1 MEPDGTNMEPDGTNM
16 EPDGTRME
24 PRRNQNGTKTEP
36 KPKPPTGIERYSYA
50 LGPQSTMRVGRQLR
64 RLVHQAEGWTNAAP
78 SQMSSFAYI
87 LKRHQQNET
96 VTGDV
101 DGADSDA
108 ETHPR
113 LPQYREYRES
123 LKYRDS
129 IDSSGSESDHEAVA
143 DDVTCSGIYSSDGDD
158 SDSDEADHADKTAS
172 PRDNTSQIEA
182 MSIDETTPLP
192 RWQESR
198 AKSRLIKELSNPM
211 SDIHLLLGDNYGENN
226 WKTVHLNLSKKR
238 LRNGIQV
245 QAM

>member
-1 MEPDGTNMEPDGTNM
+1 MEPTWNQMETNM

-36 KPKPPTGIERYSYA
+36 KPKPPT
-50 LGPQSTMRVGRQLR
+50 V
-64 RLVHQAEGWTNAAP
+64 P
-78 SQMSSFAYI
+78 SHTSCR
-87 LKRHQQNET
+87 RHQQNEI

-113 LPQYREYRES
+113 LPQYRVYRES

-182 MSIDETTPLP
+182 VSIDETTPE
-192 RWQESR
+192 QSE
-198 AKSRLIKELSNPM
+198 
-211 SDIHLLLGDNYGENN
+211 
-226 WKTVHLNLSKKR
+226 V
-238 LRNGIQV
+238 
-245 QAM
+245 